1 METVALD
8 ARQEDRR
15 ETALA
20 QALFVTFLWS
30 TSFVLIKIGLHDLAI
45 APLSFAG
52 LRYTIAALLLLP
64 FAVRGIRRARPD
76 RRAWTRVLTLG
87 LLFYAATQGA
97 QYVALDTLPSAA
109 VSLVLTATPVAVF
122 AWSAVRRVERG
133 GPLQAAG
140 IFVVL
145 VGAALYF
152 LPLSL
157 PAGAGLALAVAV
169 LGMLANAASALLGR
183 HIARDAVERLGGIVP
198 MTALSML
205 LGGVVMLA
213 SGVATS
219 GAPKLDSA
227 GWTIV
232 LWLAVVNTAFA
243 FTLWNHTLRTLT
255 AIESNV
261 MNNTMLIQIALL
273 AWIFLGESLNGRQLL
288 GIALAVGGIGIV
300 QLGPLLINGSRAWRE
315 ARGGR

>member
-8 ARQEDRR
+8 ARRDDQR

-45 APLSFAG
+45 APLTFAG

-64 FAVRGIRRARPD
+64 FAIRPIRRARPD
-76 RRAWTRVLTLG
+76 RRAWARVLTLG
-87 LLFYAATQGA
+87 VLFYAVTQGA
-97 QYVALDTLPSAA
+97 QYVALDTLP
-109 VSLVLTATPVAVF
+109 
-122 AWSAVRRVERG
+122 
-133 GPLQAAG
+133 AAG
-140 IFVVL
+140 IFVAI

-169 LGMLANAASALLGR
+169 FGMLANAASALLGR
-183 HIARDAVERLGGIVP
+183 HVARDAVERLGGIVP

-205 LGGVVMLA
+205 LGGLVMLGAGVA
-213 SGVATS
+213 SG
-219 GAPKLDSA
+219 GAPKLDAA

-288 GIALAVGGIGIV
+288 GIALAVVGIAIV
-300 QLGPLLINGSRAWRE
+300 QLAPLILRRRS
-315 ARGGR
+315 ARL

>member
-1 METVALD
+1 MEGVVRD
-8 ARQEDRR
+8 PVGDDRR

-30 TSFVLIKIGLHDLAI
+30 TSFVLIKIGLHGLAI
-45 APLSFAG
+45 PPLTFAG
-52 LRYTIAALLLLP
+52 LRYTIAALLLVP
-64 FAVRGIRRARPD
+64 FALRGIRRARPD
-76 RRAWTRVLTLG
+76 RRAWARVLTLG

-97 QYVALDTLPSAA
+97 QYIALDALPSAA
-109 VSLVLTATPVAVF
+109 VSLILTATPVAVF
-122 AWSAVRRVERG
+122 AWSAVRGTDRG
-133 GPLQAAG
+133 EPVQAAG
-140 IFVVL
+140 IFVLL

-157 PAGAGLALAVAV
+157 PAAAAVGLAVAV
-169 LGMLANAASALLGR
+169 LGMIANAASSLLGR
-183 HIARDAVERLGGIVP
+183 HVARDAVERLGGVVP

-205 LGGVVMLA
+205 LGGVVMLGL
-213 SGVATS
+213 GVATS
-219 GAPKLDSA
+219 GTPRLDSA

-261 MNNTMLIQIALL
+261 MNNTMLVQIALL
-273 AWIFLGESLNGRQLL
+273 AWIFLGEALNGRQLL
-288 GIALAVGGIGIV
+288 GIALAVAGIAIV
-300 QLGPLLINGSRAWRE
+300 QIGPLILRRRSA
-315 ARGGR
+315 AL

>member
-1 METVALD
+1 MRPVARD
-8 ARQEDRR
+8 ASSDQR

-30 TSFVLIKIGLHDLAI
+30 TSFVLIKIGLHGLAI
-45 APLSFAG
+45 APLTFAG

-64 FAVRGIRRARPD
+64 FAYRGIRRARPD
-76 RRAWTRVLTLG
+76 RRAWARVLTLG
-87 LLFYAATQGA
+87 VLFYAATQGA
-97 QYVALDTLPSAA
+97 QYIALDTLPSAA
-109 VSLVLTATPVAVF
+109 VSLVLTATPVAAF
-122 AWSAVRRVERG
+122 AWSAARG
-133 GPLQAAG
+133 SDRGEPLQAVG

-157 PAGAGLALAVAV
+157 PASAGIGLLVAFI
-169 LGMLANAASALLGR
+169 GMLANAASSVFGR
-183 HIARDAVERLGGIVP
+183 HVARDAIERLGGIVP

-205 LGGVVMLA
+205 LGGVLMLGT
-213 SGVATS
+213 GVATS
-219 GAPKLDSA
+219 GLPRLDSS

-255 AIESNV
+255 PIESNV

-288 GIALAVGGIGIV
+288 GIALAVAGIAIV
-300 QLGPLLINGSRAWRE
+300 QLAPLILRRTSAVL
-315 ARGGR
+315 

>member
-1 METVALD
+1 MRPVARD
-8 ARQEDRR
+8 ASSDQR

-30 TSFVLIKIGLHDLAI
+30 TSFVLIKIGLHGLAI
-45 APLSFAG
+45 APLTFAG

-64 FAVRGIRRARPD
+64 FAYRGIRRARPD
-76 RRAWTRVLTLG
+76 RRAWARVLTLG
-87 LLFYAATQGA
+87 VLFYAATQGA
-97 QYVALDTLPSAA
+97 QYIALDTLPSAA
-109 VSLVLTATPVAVF
+109 VSLVLTATPVAAF
-122 AWSAVRRVERG
+122 AWSAARG
-133 GPLQAAG
+133 SDRGEPLQAVG

-157 PAGAGLALAVAV
+157 PASAGIGLLVAFI
-169 LGMLANAASALLGR
+169 GMLANAASSVFGR
-183 HIARDAVERLGGIVP
+183 HVARDAIERLGGIVP
-198 MTALSML
+198 MTAVSML
-205 LGGVVMLA
+205 LGGVLMLGT
-213 SGVATS
+213 GVATS
-219 GAPKLDSA
+219 GLPQLDSS

-255 AIESNV
+255 PIESNV

-288 GIALAVGGIGIV
+288 GIALAVAGIAIV
-300 QLGPLLINGSRAWRE
+300 QLAPLILRRTSAVL
-315 ARGGR
+315 